1 MLTTPNHVANPIILN
16 ERFHA
21 DHQESKQFF
30 ENEIIHTILRLVARS
45 YTVQISIEKQDIV
58 VINKRSLLEIAI
70 FKVKNCLTE
79 YNFFHGSHCSYWQ
92 NLHHD
97 KSVKSAIK
105 AGMSK
110 PQAII

>member
-1 MLTTPNHVANPIILN
+1 M
-16 ERFHA
+16 
-21 DHQESKQFF
+21 
-30 ENEIIHTILRLVARS
+30 
-45 YTVQISIEKQDIV
+45 
-58 VINKRSLLEIAI
+58 
-70 FKVKNCLTE
+70 TE
-79 YNFFHGSHCSYWQ
+79 YKFFHGSHCSYWQ